1 MTPKKKSEC
10 SAEESLLYLQDY
22 FATVDLISEALS
34 KYQILATD
42 AQTASSRSFFRARAL
57 EADRDLELL
66 KNQRR
71 AFLREESAINP
82 PTEDAVEEAEK
93 RARDL
98 AAILAKEKNSQI
110 ILDLASKGLAAFN
123 EIHVA

>member
-34 KYQILATD
+34 KYQILTTD

-57 EADRDLELL
+57 EAERDLELL
-66 KNQRR
+66 KNRRR

-82 PTEDAVEEAEK
+82 PTDEAVKEAEK
-93 RARDL
+93 RASDL
-98 AAILAKEKNSQI
+98 AAILAKEKNAQA

-123 EIHVA
+123 KIQAA